1 MGMTETDSNGGG
13 APALPPWPF
22 PAGTGLD
29 TGAGPAPHVRPPAI
43 MGVVNVTPDSFSDGG
58 RFFDADRA
66 VEHGLR
72 LVGDGA
78 DILDVGGESTRPG
91 AAPVAE
97 DEELRRVLPVIERL
111 VRETRAPISI
121 DTMKA
126 AVARAAVEAGAT
138 IVNDVSAG
146 LADPQMLGTVAELCR
161 RRPVHLVLMHRQGDP
176 ATMQVAPHYDD
187 AVAEV
192 REHLIERV
200 AAAERAGVPRE
211 LLAIDPGIGF
221 GKRLPH
227 NLALL
232 AGLPEL
238 RRLGSPLGLPLVL
251 GVSRKSFIADLSRSH
266 GPADW
271 LAEERLEHHSSGP
284 SGRIGGTAAAV
295 ALAVASGAVDVL
307 RVHDVAIMKEV
318 ALVARA
324 LRQ

>member
-1 MGMTETDSNGGG
+1 
-13 APALPPWPF
+13 
-22 PAGTGLD
+22 
-29 TGAGPAPHVRPPAI
+29 

-91 AAPVAE
+91 ADPVPE

-111 VRETRAPISI
+111 ARETRAPISI
-121 DTMKA
+121 YTMKA

-146 LADPQMLGTVAELCR
+146 LADPRMLATVAELCR
-161 RRPVHLVLMHRQGDP
+161 NRPVHLVLMHRQGDP

-200 AAAERAGVPRE
+200 AAAEHAGVPRE

-238 RRLGSPLGLPLVL
+238 RRLGFPLVL
-251 GVSRKSFIADLSRSH
+251 GVSRKSFIADLGGAQ

-271 LAEERLEHHSSGP
+271 LAEERTEQTSAGP
-284 SGRIGGTAAAV
+284 LSRIGGTAAAV
-295 ALAVASGAVDVL
+295 ALAVVSGAVDVL

-324 LRQ
+324 LRR